1 MATTAPRCRHR
12 YSADMAGGRLLVV
25 AVLAALCAGGGAQA
39 TARVE
44 LVVAVTGVE
53 VRFPSAAVSWQ
64 VSAPA
69 TVRIEYGLGEDYGV
83 WSRPTRARQAGQGRT
98 LVAGLEPLATYRFRV
113 TARAGRQQAQAT
125 GSFTTGP
132 TLPWTTATTTR
143 NALFLDWQPF
153 FPRMV
158 WRQCPW
164 AYPQSLAA
172 GVNLFMGTGCG
183 DEQAQLDALAGRAYS
198 VLDATRPIDGR
209 GVVGY
214 HLLDEADIRVPGP
227 DSLPRLPPSKES
239 RRVTFLT
246 LSGHFFSWAAPPEQG
261 RGIYPGLID
270 RAEMVGFDLYPLQSW
285 CRKDALPAVY
295 DAQRE
300 LVRLAAGKPTFQW
313 IEAGQMEFC
322 QGLEPSPAIVRA
334 ETWLAIAGG
343 ARGVGWFPSYWKPEV
358 AAEIGRLSREIAS
371 LAPAL
376 LGPEVPVVVDGES
389 PVKAGARSYNGATY
403 VIAANASFSHV
414 AARIR
419 VPNLRPGRVRV
430 FGEGRTVPVVKGT
443 ITDSFRGLA
452 ARVYI
457 APPAGA

>member
-1 MATTAPRCRHR
+1 
-12 YSADMAGGRLLVV
+12 V
-25 AVLAALCAGGGAQA
+25 AVLS
-39 TARVE
+39 VE
-44 LVVAVTGVE
+44 T
-53 VRFPSAAVSWQ
+53 RSSSAAVLWQ
-64 VSAPA
+64 VSGPA
-69 TVRIEYGLGEDYGV
+69 TVFVEYGLEGDHGV
-83 WSRPTRARQAGQGRT
+83 WARPALARRAGTGRT
-98 LVAGLEPLATYRFRV
+98 FLAGLEPLRTYRFRV
-113 TARAGRQQAQAT
+113 LARAGARRAEAT
-125 GSFTTGP
+125 GTFSTGP
-132 TLPWTTATTTR
+132 VPAWTTATTTA
-143 NALFLDWQPF
+143 NALVLDWQPF

-172 GVNLFMGTGCG
+172 GINLFMGTGCA
-183 DEQAQLDALAGRAYS
+183 DERAQLAALAGRAYS
-198 VLDATRPIDGR
+198 VLDAERPLDGP

-214 HLLDEADIRVPGP
+214 HLLDEADIRVPSA
-227 DSLPRLPPSKES
+227 DSLPRMPPSRKS

-261 RGIYPGLID
+261 RGIYPSFIA
-270 RAEMVGFDLYPLQSW
+270 RAEMVGFDLYPLQAW
-285 CRKDALPAVY
+285 CRKDALAAVY

-313 IEAGQMEFC
+313 IEAGQMELC
-322 QGLEPSPAIVRA
+322 LGLEPSPAIVRA

-343 ARGVGWFPSYWKPEV
+343 ARGIGWFPSYWKPEV

-376 LGPEVPVVVDGES
+376 LAPEAPVVVDRRS

-403 VIAANASFSHV
+403 VIAANASFARV
-414 AARIR
+414 TARIA
-419 VPNLRPGRVRV
+419 VPGMRAPRVRV
-430 FGEGRTVPVVKGT
+430 LGEGRTVPVVNGT

-452 ARVYI
+452 ARIYI